1 MGLPIIFMKRIETKF
16 IELKIPYSG
25 KELRSHFIYDQFDL
39 LGDALVAFAGPCD
52 VSLEQMVD
60 LEDVKLDAPIYSENM
75 LHFIGEFYGISLET
89 TITYQRL
96 LIALMSQE
104 MHASGFTKVL
114 RQGDDLYEG
123 DAKLSVSI
131 ATLSPTS
138 TLIHAGINISSKNT
152 PVKTKG
158 LEDFKISPTEFAQKI
173 LKAFQ
178 EEFHDISKALC
189 KVRSVP

>member
-1 MGLPIIFMKRIETKF
+1 MKTLAIQLIENPR
-16 IELKIPYSG
+16 PYTG
-25 KELRSHFIYDQFDL
+25 KELRSHFIYDQFNL
-39 LGDALVAFAGPCD
+39 LGDAIVAFSGPCE
-52 VSLEQMVD
+52 VALEHMVD
-60 LEDVKLDAPIYSENM
+60 LEDVKLNAPIYSENM

-89 TITYQRL
+89 TIVYQRL

-104 MHASGFTKVL
+104 MHALGFSKVL
-114 RQGDDLYEG
+114 RHGDDLYED

-138 TLIHAGINISSKNT
+138 TLLHAAINISSKNT

-158 LEDFKISPTEFAQKI
+158 LEDFKISPAAFAQKI
-173 LKAFQ
+173 LKDFQ
-178 EEFHDISKALC
+178 EEFQDISKALC